1 MASLSSDWEPYLFTS
16 NSIFRTKRDARSSA
30 KAGKDFLRLWGHVQ
44 PTPSWLTP
52 PPLPPL
58 SEAVV
63 TKLTQL
69 FELANSVVVV
79 RSPLSKKEVP

>member
-1 MASLSSDWEPYLFTS
+1 MASLSPDWEPYLFT
-16 NSIFRTKRDARSSA
+16 NSVLFRKRDARSST

-58 SEAVV
+58 SKAAV

-69 FELANSVVVV
+69 FELASSVVVV
-79 RSPLSKKEVP
+79 RSPVSKKEGT